1 MVEMV
6 DDQTVNQ
13 AANKEGENKKK
24 NYQFWNSRIAVL
36 VVLMLVL

>member
-13 AANKEGENKKK
+13 AANPLKEGKNKNLKLKKK
-24 NYQFWNSRIAVL
+24 SPVL
-36 VVLMLVL
+36 EQ

>member
-13 AANKEGENKKK
+13 TANPLKIKKK
-24 NYQFWNSRIAVL
+24 KKSPVL
-36 VVLMLVL
+36 EQ

>member
-13 AANKEGENKKK
+13 TANPLKKGEKIKKK
-24 NYQFWNSRIAVL
+24 NKPPVL
-36 VVLMLVL
+36 EQ

>member
-13 AANKEGENKKK
+13 AANPLKKGKKK
-24 NYQFWNSRIAVL
+24 ITSSATVELQF
-36 VVLMLVL
+36 